1 MPVAPDDLPLLPQQ
15 LEGRV
20 ELLPEI
26 EEIGAK
32 FSAATI
38 VEYYSR

>member
-1 MPVAPDDLPLLPQQ
+1 MS
-15 LEGRV
+15 GRV
-20 ELLPEI
+20 EQLPEI

>member
-1 MPVAPDDLPLLPQQ
+1 MTGKVMT
-15 LEGRV
+15 
-20 ELLPEI
+20 LPEI

-32 FSAATI
+32 FNPATI